1 MRILHLDP
9 DDLDNPLA
17 GGGPVRTFEIYRRL
31 ARRHEITVLTPTFP
45 GSTPELV
52 RDGVRY
58 VRLGRRMGEHGS
70 SHHITFALALPRAVR
85 RFDHDLLVED
95 FMPPAAATWT
105 PLFRRRDRPM
115 IASVQWFFARAY
127 SDWLKL
133 PFHWG
138 EDYGVR
144 LYDHFVVLTD
154 AMRERIAARSPG
166 ADCRVI
172 PNGVDDTLFDVPPVT
187 AQASRGVLFLGRTEM
202 RAKGIDLLLQSLA
215 RLPEATRPPLT
226 IAGTVQDGDALN
238 AAIDRLGLR
247 AWVTLTGSYDAAQ
260 RARPLRD
267 CRVLAMPSR
276 DETFGMTI
284 AEANAAARVALV
296 WDRAPMNEVAAPD
309 CPRVAPYDVDAY
321 AAALAAVLAM
331 PDDALARRGDAVR
344 AWARQYDWDSV
355 AAAQEAFYVDVME
368 RFAAARRRGKA
379 VDGGPPNGR

>member
-9 DDLDNPLA
+9 DDLGNPLA
-17 GGGPVRTFEIYRRL
+17 GGGPVRTYEIYRRL

-52 RDGVRY
+52 RDGIRY
-58 VRLGRRMGEHGS
+58 VRLGRRVREHGS

-85 RFDHDLLVED
+85 RFEHDLLVED
-95 FMPPAAATWT
+95 FMPPASATWT
-105 PLFRRRDRPM
+105 PLFRRRDRPL
-115 IASVQWFFARAY
+115 IASVQWFFARKY
-127 SDWLKL
+127 TDWLKL

-154 AMRERIAARSPG
+154 AMRERIVARSPR

-172 PNGVDDTLFDVPPVT
+172 PNGVDDALFAVPTVD
-187 AQASRGVLFLGRTEM
+187 ARSRGVLFLGRTEI
-202 RAKGIDLLLQSLA
+202 RAKGLDLLLQSLA

-226 IAGTVQDGDALN
+226 IAGTVQDGVALN
-238 AAIDRLGLR
+238 ALIDELGLR
-247 AWVTLTGSYDAAQ
+247 AWVTLSGTYDAAQ
-260 RARPLRD
+260 RLRLLRD

-284 AEANAAARVALV
+284 AEANAAARVAVV

-321 AAALAAVLAM
+321 AAALMDVLAL
-331 PDDALARRGDAVR
+331 PDDALARRGDAAR

-355 AAAQEAFYVDVME
+355 AAAQEAYYLDVMA
-368 RFAAARRRGKA
+368 RFHAAR
-379 VDGGPPNGR
+379 GR